1 MFDFSTT
8 HSKLLSGN
16 FIQLNWHSI
25 IRNTY
30 IILWMM
36 YRDQFRL
43 DFFVVLLCEW
53 AQRFMLH
60 HIRPK
65 RYGTMDWISQVIMTY
80 VMLILIQQLNHSL
93 LVLEVYY
100 LQSKMYVL
108 MGYIVLGQIWKIK
121 YNGDKW
127 MEMVKGA
134 LEKLSNG
141 QRFEVI
147 YKDVKIIS
155 W

>member
-1 MFDFSTT
+1 
-8 HSKLLSGN
+8 
-16 FIQLNWHSI
+16 
-25 IRNTY
+25 
-30 IILWMM
+30 
-36 YRDQFRL
+36 
-43 DFFVVLLCEW
+43 
-53 AQRFMLH
+53 
-60 HIRPK
+60 
-65 RYGTMDWISQVIMTY
+65 
-80 VMLILIQQLNHSL
+80 MLILIQQLNHSL